1 MTSAKPLSSA
11 DVRCS
16 MTSSREQLT
25 GNPLLQDYVREPNW
39 LQLSGVAEQILGGAQ
54 PSGRTARRD
63 ALVPSVK
70 SAPVTTKPLSSTATQ
85 CSIRGAAVARS
96 RGYHYRPG
104 AHRIA
109 IGELQL

>member
-25 GNPLLQDYVREPNW
+25 GNPVLQDYVREPNW

-54 PSGRTARRD
+54 PRARGISHHVRS
-63 ALVPSVK
+63 L
-70 SAPVTTKPLSSTATQ
+70 PLSS
-85 CSIRGAAVARS
+85 RLAAS
-96 RGYHYRPG
+96 ERPG
-104 AHRIA
+104 CQHPNPPHVLESNVRLGSLAD
-109 IGELQL
+109 